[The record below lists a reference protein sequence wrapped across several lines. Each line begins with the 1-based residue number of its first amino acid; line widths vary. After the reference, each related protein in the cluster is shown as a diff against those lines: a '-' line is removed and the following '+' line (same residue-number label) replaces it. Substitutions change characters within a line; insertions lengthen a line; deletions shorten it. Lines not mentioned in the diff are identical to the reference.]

1 MEGTDNVLLSR
12 GFPNPGASSLDKP
25 LSLDLNHLLIKR
37 PSSSF
42 MFRISGHS
50 YSDQGIYDGDLVI
63 IDRAMNAKPSDLII
77 AWIDNTFKL
86 MRLRQLN
93 PEVSSWGV
101 VKTVIHN
108 FK

>member
-1 MEGTDNVLLSR
+1 MEEADNILLTR
-12 GFPNPGASSLDKP
+12 GFPNPGASSLDQP
-25 LSLDLNHLLIKR
+25 LALDLNHLLIKR

-42 MFRISGHS
+42 IFRISGHA

-63 IDRAMNAKPSDLII
+63 IDRGTNASPSDLII
-77 AWIDNTFKL
+77 AWVDNTFKL
-86 MRLRQLN
+86 MRLRHLSS
-93 PEVSSWGV
+93 EVSSWGV